1 MTAGTPPDWPAIEQ
15 DYRKGKLTIARIC
28 KKHGISRSALAKAK
42 NRYGWPGRYTR
53 PLVQRDQLIER
64 LFGVLEKQIKS
75 MEIRDM
81 NAANPDKEVALLG
94 TLSRTLE
101 KLVELDV
108 KQGATSP
115 KPKRPRSEMMA
126 LREKISARIS
136 QLEKT

>member
-1 MTAGTPPDWPAIEQ
+1 MSARTSADWSAIER
-15 DYRKGKLTIARIC
+15 DYLDKKLTISRIC
-28 KKHGISRSALAKAK
+28 EIHGISRSALAKAK
-42 NRYGWPGRYTR
+42 NRYGWPGRYSR
-53 PLVQRDQLIER
+53 PVVQRDQLIER
-64 LFGVLEKQIKS
+64 LFGVLEKQIKN
-75 MEIRDM
+75 METRDM
-81 NAANPDKEVALLG
+81 DASNADKEVALLG

-108 KQGATSP
+108 KHSATSP